1 MDIREAM
8 MMLQQGGGAMPPQ
21 ADPAQ
26 GAVMGGGMGGGFGNG
41 IMERLRA
48 MDPAQL
54 QGIMGML
61 RPGMDQWGG
70 GRGGPG
76 FGMEGMER
84 PDFSAILQ
92 QHALRQQQHQAEKAL
107 QHQQRMQMQ
116 PQAQAMVNPAV
127 HQGMG
132 IQDFR
137 TAMQPNAPQAFGA
150 GGGMQPQAMTTT
162 APANTATLPGGG
174 MQSALGAEP
183 RRQRG
188 FGMDAQAPY

>member
-8 MMLQQGGGAMPPQ
+8 MALQQPAGGAPV
-21 ADPAQ
+21 DPTA
-26 GAVMGGGMGGGFGNG
+26 GVMGGGMGGFGAGGG

-54 QGIMGML
+54 QNIMGML
-61 RPGMDQWGG
+61 RPGMGQPGMGMGG
-70 GRGGPG
+70 MGH
-76 FGMEGMER
+76 
-84 PDFSAILQ
+84 PDFNAILQ

-107 QHQQRMQMQ
+107 QHQQHMQMRQ
-116 PQAQAMVNPAV
+116 PEVMVNPAI

-132 IQDFR
+132 IQDYR
-137 TAMQPNAPQAFGA
+137 AAMQPNAPQGFGA
-150 GGGMQPQAMTTT
+150 AQMPAPTGV
-162 APANTATLPGGG
+162 APANTATLPAGG

-188 FGMDAQAPY
+188 FGGMDASAY

>member
-8 MMLQQGGGAMPPQ
+8 MALQQPAGGAPV
-21 ADPAQ
+21 DPTA
-26 GAVMGGGMGGGFGNG
+26 GVMGGGMGGFGAGGG

-54 QGIMGML
+54 QNIMGML

-76 FGMEGMER
+76 FGMDR
-84 PDFSAILQ
+84 PDFNAILQ

-116 PQAQAMVNPAV
+116 PQMMVNPAI

-132 IQDFR
+132 IQDYR
-137 TAMQPNAPQAFGA
+137 AAMQPNAPQGFGA
-150 GGGMQPQAMTTT
+150 AQMPAPTGV
-162 APANTATLPGGG
+162 APANTATLPAGG

-188 FGMDAQAPY
+188 FGGMDASAY